1 MAMMGM
7 GPMMMQPMNQTG
19 RWDGTMGPMMG
30 MGQGMTMPCM
40 MMVPMMMGN
49 QTMMG
54 MMPCMMMNP
63 GMMGMGPMI

>member
-1 MAMMGM
+1 
-7 GPMMMQPMNQTG
+7 
-19 RWDGTMGPMMG
+19 MMG

-40 MMVPMMMGN
+40 MMAPMMMGN

-63 GMMGMGPMI
+63 GMMGWDQ